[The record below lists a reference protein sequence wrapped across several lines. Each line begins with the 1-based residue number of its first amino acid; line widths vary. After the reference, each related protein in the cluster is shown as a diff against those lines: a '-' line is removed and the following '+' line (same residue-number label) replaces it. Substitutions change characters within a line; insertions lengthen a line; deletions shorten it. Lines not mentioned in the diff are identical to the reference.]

1 MADKPNQPAVL
12 RHRLERLEALLAAEK
27 AAHAKTF
34 DNYRENLYRL
44 VDAEL
49 TLKRIQEALEQKT

>member
-1 MADKPNQPAVL
+1 MADKQNQPAVL
-12 RHRLERLEALLAAEK
+12 RQKVERLEALLAAEK

-34 DNYRENLYRL
+34 DNYRETLYRL

-49 TLKRIQEALEQKT
+49 KLERIQETLE

>member
-1 MADKPNQPAVL
+1 MADKQNQPAVL
-12 RHRLERLEALLAAEK
+12 RQKVERLEALLAAEK

-44 VDAEL
+44 VDAK
-49 TLKRIQEALEQKT
+49 LKLGRIQETLEQKT